1 MTFFSS
7 LCMALRALGSHKL
20 RSALTM
26 LGVIL
31 GVSSVIIMVA
41 IGAGAQARIQEDIRA
56 LGANV
61 MVLVS
66 GSVKTSGA
74 QHGIGSRPTVTERDA
89 KAIATEVDSVV
100 AAAPVV
106 RGGAQIIAGGAN
118 WTTNVV
124 GTTADFFVVREWEV
138 IAGRAIEDEDGNS
151 GRKVVVLG
159 ETVAERLF
167 SDTEAVGRTVRIN
180 RVPFNVIGVLAGKGQ
195 TMNGT
200 DQDDHVFM
208 PLDSARDRV
217 IGRNPAN
224 PRSVTGVVI
233 KVQDG
238 ADMSETGEHVRQTI
252 RQQHGL
258 STGVEDDFSI
268 SNLTEMMQVKLGA
281 SRVMTLL
288 LATIASI
295 SLLIGGIGIMNI
307 MLVSVTERTRE
318 IGVRLAVGAQRRHI
332 LMQFLIEAVVLCML
346 GGIIGSL
353 IGTSGAILAGAV
365 GDLPILVTPTNII
378 LALCVAASV
387 GLFFGFYPAQR
398 AASLNPIDALRYE

>member
-1 MTFFSS
+1 M
-7 LCMALRALGSHKL
+7 
-20 RSALTM
+20 
-26 LGVIL
+26 
-31 GVSSVIIMVA
+31 
-41 IGAGAQARIQEDIRA
+41 DD
-56 LGANV
+56 
-61 MVLVS
+61 
-66 GSVKTSGA
+66 
-74 QHGIGSRPTVTERDA
+74 ER
-89 KAIATEVDSVV
+89 
-100 AAAPVV
+100 
-106 RGGAQIIAGGAN
+106 R
-118 WTTNVV
+118 

-138 IAGRAIEDEDGNS
+138 IAGRAIEDEDSNS

-167 SDTEAVGRTVRIN
+167 SDTEAVGRSVRIN
-180 RVPFNVIGVLAGKGQ
+180 RVPFSVIGVLAGKGQ

-258 STGVEDDFSI
+258 STGLEDDFSI
-268 SNLTEMMQVKLGA
+268 TNLTEMMQVKLGA

>member
-1 MTFFSS
+1 
-7 LCMALRALGSHKL
+7 L
-20 RSALTM
+20 
-26 LGVIL
+26 
-31 GVSSVIIMVA
+31 
-41 IGAGAQARIQEDIRA
+41 DD
-56 LGANV
+56 
-61 MVLVS
+61 
-66 GSVKTSGA
+66 
-74 QHGIGSRPTVTERDA
+74 ER
-89 KAIATEVDSVV
+89 
-100 AAAPVV
+100 
-106 RGGAQIIAGGAN
+106 R
-118 WTTNVV
+118 

-138 IAGRAIEDEDGNS
+138 IAGRAIEDEDSNS

-167 SDTEAVGRTVRIN
+167 SDTEAVGRSVRIN
-180 RVPFNVIGVLAGKGQ
+180 RVPFSVIGVLAGKGQ

-258 STGVEDDFSI
+258 STGLEDDFSI
-268 SNLTEMMQVKLGA
+268 TNLTEMMQVKLGA